1 MLIGF
6 SISRCISDIME
17 DKVNPDDVLLIIG
30 RTYFDIGSMDSLI
43 DGYQT
48 LRGPW
53 YDYDRGKLKSLLTT
67 FWYEGRIHQPRRF
80 GTQPP
85 SMPRS
90 KIWMR
95 VILDQ
100 KDMPKPAQDAW
111 DRFVVLASLY
121 GAKSD

>member
-17 DKVNPDDVLLIIG
+17 DKVDPDDILLIIG
-30 RTYFDIGSMDSLI
+30 RTYFDLDSIDQLI
-43 DGYQT
+43 TEYQHM
-48 LRGPW
+48 GPW
-53 YDYDRGKLKSLLTT
+53 YDYDKDKLKNILTT
-67 FWYEGRIHQPRRF
+67 LWKSGKIHQPRRF
-80 GTQPP
+80 GVQPP

-111 DRFVVLASLY
+111 DKFIVLASLY
-121 GAKSD
+121 GAKGD